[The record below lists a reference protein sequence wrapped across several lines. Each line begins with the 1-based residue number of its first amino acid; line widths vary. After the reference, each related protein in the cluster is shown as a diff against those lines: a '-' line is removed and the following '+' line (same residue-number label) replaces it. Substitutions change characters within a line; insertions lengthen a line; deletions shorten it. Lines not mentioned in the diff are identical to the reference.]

1 MTTVRFETVLQRP
14 EGEATTTFIEIPI
27 DVRAV
32 FGRAR
37 PPVNVT
43 INGFTYRS
51 TVAVYGDGY
60 FLPVNRENRA
70 GADVDAGD
78 RVTVELSSDDAERT
92 VDVPPDLAAGLDA
105 DPPIRARFD
114 ALSFSHRR
122 EFVRWVSE
130 AKRPETRERRI
141 RETVSRLRERLPPRR

>member
-1 MTTVRFETVLQRP
+1 MTTVRFEVVLQRP
-14 EGEATTTFIEIPI
+14 EGEATTTFIEIPL

-43 INGFTYRS
+43 VNGFTYRS

-60 FLPVNRENRA
+60 FLPVNRA
-70 GADVDAGD
+70 GAGVDAGD

-92 VDVPPDLAAGLDA
+92 VEIPPDLAVGLDA
-105 DPPIRARFD
+105 DPQIRARFD
-114 ALSFSHRR
+114 A
-122 EFVRWVSE
+122 
-130 AKRPETRERRI
+130 
-141 RETVSRLRERLPPRR
+141 